1 MNPTP
6 AFVGYFES
14 PIGWLELQASADAL
28 TSARFVAERGTQ
40 RSTPLLTEAQRQ
52 LSAYFAGKRH
62 DFDLPLR
69 LEGTQFQQ
77 QVWQRL
83 REIEFART
91 LSYVQLAR
99 ELSDEKAV
107 RAVAAANA
115 KNQLALLVPCHRV
128 IGTDGKPVGYAWELW
143 RKRWLLQHEQRHSGS
158 GQLWLF

>member
-1 MNPTP
+1 MNPVSP
-6 AFVGYFES
+6 FVGYFES
-14 PIGWLELQASADAL
+14 PIGWMELAAEADAL
-28 TSARFVAERGTQ
+28 TSARFVTERGTQ
-40 RSTPLLTEAQRQ
+40 RSTPLLADAQRQ

-62 DFDLPLR
+62 HFDLPLR
-69 LEGTQFQQ
+69 LAGTEFQQ

-99 ELSDEKAV
+99 ELADEKSV

-115 KNQLALLVPCHRV
+115 RNQLALLVPCHRV
-128 IGTDGKPVGYAWELW
+128 VGTDGKPVGYAWELW
-143 RKRWLLQHEQRHSGS
+143 RKRWLLQHEQRHSGT